1 MSESL
6 YRLIEE
12 LFDLNSRS
20 FVRRQ
25 ALWLGKQAVK
35 LTANSMVTGW
45 VRDTIG
51 SAVSEQSITAQ
62 IEWMTD
68 LVWPGGQFKTGGAA
82 VTEEMK
88 EATKAQAREMLLA
101 AVPGPLQT
109 LFGSGHCER
118 SMERFFAFLQMEP
131 LIQHFALSVLDML
144 VLTLFPELKA
154 MIKPR

>member
-35 LTANSMVTGW
+35 FTANSMVTGAL
-45 VRDTIG
+45 RETIG
-51 SAVSEQSITAQ
+51 GAVSEAAITAQ

-68 LVWPGGQFKTGGAA
+68 LMWPGGQFKTAGAP
-82 VTEEMK
+82 VTDDMK
-88 EATKAQAREMLLA
+88 EATKQQAREMLRA